1 MIEDTHCESG
11 LRELTVGHVAVWL
24 EAFILCRSHTWEVD
38 AVLGAPVVLLEIAQ
52 MVCHHSDVSAP
63 VFFETYEH
71 SHSDGVD
78 TGLSHAVEAVAT
90 PFKLAFHAAW
100 VIELV
105 VFAVV
110 FLFCRIFSIYSC
122 FFIVLLFY
130 FSYFLLRFFYCI
142 FLRIKLL
149 ANITCSFSSFF
160 SRQLPR
166 EESGM

>member
-11 LRELTVGHVAVWL
+11 LRELTVGHEAVWL

-63 VFFETYEH
+63 IFFETYEH

-78 TGLSHAVEAVAT
+78 AGLSHAVEAVAT
-90 PFKLAFHAAW
+90 PFKLALHAAW

-105 VFAVV
+105 VFTVVSLLEAYYSVESVVCEFGVFFSCERHYLNLDVREV
-110 FLFCRIFSIYSC
+110 FLCY
-122 FFIVLLFY
+122 VD
-130 FSYFLLRFFYCI
+130 
-142 FLRIKLL
+142 
-149 ANITCSFSSFF
+149 SFSEIWDTSFG
-160 SRQLPR
+160 RVLTCD
-166 EESGM
+166 E